1 MKTAI
6 VVLNYGGTALLARA
20 LPSLVEAARAARH
33 PTIVH
38 VLDND
43 NSEPNETWA
52 RANFPGVTW
61 ARAPRNLVLC
71 SFNAYLAAI
80 DAEAAILLNNDV
92 AAEPG
97 FVDPLIDVL
106 ASREDAFLVAP
117 RILSEDGGTVQ
128 AGPTRARLRWGT
140 YFSEGR
146 WADPEIPATTFSSG
160 MGAVRR
166 DRFLAL
172 GGYDG
177 LFLPGICEDGDLG
190 WRSWRAGWR
199 SYYAPG
205 SRLRHIGQASFHAAY
220 GSRRTEVIAWRNGFL
235 LLWKNLRDPLLWAQ
249 HLALAPARVGA
260 DLLRLR
266 TAPIKGF
273 LRALAR
279 LPAALHGRASAEPRQ
294 TRLADRGIFATAGDP
309 VKAPV

>member
-20 LPSLVEAARAARH
+20 LPSLVEAAREARH
-33 PTIVH
+33 PTTVH

-43 NSEPNETWA
+43 NAEANEAWA
-52 RANFPGVTW
+52 RANFPGVVW

-71 SFNAYLAAI
+71 SFNAYLAGL

-92 AAEPG
+92 VAEPG

-117 RILSEDGGTVQ
+117 RILSEDGTAVQ
-128 AGPTRARLRWGT
+128 AGPTRAGIRWGT
-140 YFSEGR
+140 YFSDGR
-146 WADPEIPATTFSSG
+146 WGNAEKEATTFSSG

-172 GGYDG
+172 GGYDD

-190 WRSWRAGWR
+190 WRSWRGGWR

-249 HLALAPARVGA
+249 HLALAPVRVGA

-266 TAPIKGF
+266 TAPLEGL
-273 LRALAR
+273 LRALPR
-279 LPAALHGRASAEPRQ
+279 LPTALGRRQVAEPRR
-294 TRLADRGIFATAGDP
+294 TTKPDRVLLREAGLP
-309 VKAPV
+309 